1 VKAAESESGKPS
13 DRMEATA
20 STPVARARLGRL
32 LRGVVLGWLLP
43 LAVALVV
50 IQLFVYRQT
59 SVRGFAPRPASGLQD
74 LSGEAD
80 LQARFARDIGH
91 PRLLLLISPT

>member
-1 VKAAESESGKPS
+1 MDMSAASQVP
-13 DRMEATA
+13 RT
-20 STPVARARLGRL
+20 RIGRV

-50 IQLFVYRQT
+50 IQLFVYRAT
-59 SVRGFAPRPASGLQD
+59 TVPGFAPRPASGLQD
-74 LSGEAD
+74 LSSEAD
-80 LQARFARDIGH
+80 LQARFAQDIGH